1 MIWLNK
7 EKRKNKIKGII
18 FDLDGVL
25 VKSHLDFRLI
35 SREIFGSQE
44 KKPILEGIN
53 NIKSQEK
60 RARAW
65 KILEKHEKKAALNC
79 TLTSGITELFKFL
92 EQRGI
97 KRSIVTRNSKKSI
110 CIILNRFKLSFN
122 GIVSRED
129 APPKPAKEP
138 VLLACRKMEISPK
151 ETIFLGD
158 YEFDMISGRKAGV
171 ITALLRS
178 NNQSFSE
185 NADVVVDS
193 ISEFTKLVRNYLA
206 TDLP

>member
-1 MIWLNK
+1 MLWLNK

-25 VKSHLDFRLI
+25 VKSCLDFNLI

-44 KKPILEGIN
+44 KKPVLESIN
-53 NIKSQEK
+53 NIKDLEK
-60 RARAW
+60 KAQAW
-65 KILEKHEKKAALNC
+65 KILDKHEEKAAFSC
-79 TLTSGITELFKFL
+79 RLTRGTAELLKFL
-92 EQRGI
+92 EQKEI
-97 KRSIVTRNSKKSI
+97 KKSIVTRNSKKSI
-110 CIILNRFKLSFN
+110 CTVLNRFNLSFD
-122 GIVSRED
+122 GIISRED

-138 VLLACRKMEISPK
+138 VLLACRQMELSPK
-151 ETIFLGD
+151 EVIFLGD

-185 NADVVVDS
+185 NADVIVDS
-193 ISEFTKLVRNYLA
+193 ILEFTKLVSEIS
-206 TDLP
+206 

>member
-1 MIWLNK
+1 LIWLNK

-53 NIKSQEK
+53 NIKNQEK
-60 RARAW
+60 RAQAW